1 MIEKFK
7 ELVLSLDEKETNNII
22 TLLALLL
29 ESWEDD
35 KINLYTEIQNFELTT
50 IYKVLNLFNEQTE
63 NIKSFIIKNI
73 LYNLYNEC

>member
-22 TLLALLL
+22 TLLTLLL
-29 ESWEDD
+29 DSWEDD
-35 KINLYTEIQNFELTT
+35 KINLYTEIQDFEITT

-63 NIKSFIIKNI
+63 EAS
-73 LYNLYNEC
+73 

>member
-7 ELVLSLDEKETNNII
+7 ELVLSLDQKETNNII
-22 TLLALLL
+22 TLLTLLL

-35 KINLYTEIQNFELTT
+35 KINLYTEIQDFELTT

-63 NIKSFIIKNI
+63 EAS
-73 LYNLYNEC
+73 

>member
-22 TLLALLL
+22 TLLTSLL

-35 KINLYTEIQNFELTT
+35 KINLYTEIQDFELTT
-50 IYKVLNLFNEQTE
+50 IYKVLNLFRDDTQTE
-63 NIKSFIIKNI
+63 EAS
-73 LYNLYNEC
+73 